1 MVYKYEYPR
10 PAVTVDI
17 IVVCKD
23 EKKLLLIERGQQPF
37 KGKWA
42 FPGGFVGI
50 DEELEDAAK
59 RELFEETS
67 LKIKQLTQF
76 KAYGTIG
83 RDPRHRTISIVYYT
97 FIESSKNYPPK
108 ARDDASKAKWF
119 KIEKLPELAFDHTEI
134 FTDFLNQT
142 LKSIYEVL

>member
-50 DEELEDAAK
+50 DEELEDAA
-59 RELFEETS
+59 
-67 LKIKQLTQF
+67 
-76 KAYGTIG
+76 
-83 RDPRHRTISIVYYT
+83 V
-97 FIESSKNYPPK
+97 
-108 ARDDASKAKWF
+108 
-119 KIEKLPELAFDHTEI
+119 
-134 FTDFLNQT
+134 
-142 LKSIYEVL
+142 